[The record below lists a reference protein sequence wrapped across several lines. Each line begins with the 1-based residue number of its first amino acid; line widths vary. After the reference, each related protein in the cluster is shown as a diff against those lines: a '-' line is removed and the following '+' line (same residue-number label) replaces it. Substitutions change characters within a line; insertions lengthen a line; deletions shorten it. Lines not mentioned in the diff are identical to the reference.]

1 MTSDAFAGSATAAT
15 PVVHADAATGY
26 WRQVGQRLFKNRTF
40 LFSFIALCVLLVV
53 AVFAP
58 WVAPFNPYQDDMLAR
73 MKGFGY
79 EGHWLGTDELGRDV
93 LSRLIYGARISLIT
107 AVVPVLIASL
117 VGGSLGVVAGIVGGK
132 TNSVIMRC
140 MDVFYAFPS
149 VLLAVAISGAMG
161 GGLANGIAALSLI
174 FIPPMCRVAE
184 TVASQLRGLDY
195 MDAARGA
202 GASTLLIITYHVL
215 RNVVSPVLV
224 YASSLIGASIVL
236 ASGLS
241 FLGLGVQPPTADW
254 GLMLS
259 SLRQSIYVQPW
270 VCAMPGVAIVLTAMC
285 FNFASEGVRA
295 ALDVKS

>member
-1 MTSDAFAGSATAAT
+1 MKSEAIVALPVERAPAAI
-15 PVVHADAATGY
+15 GY
-26 WRQVGQRLFKNRTF
+26 WQQVVARLFKNRTF
-40 LFSFIALCVLLVV
+40 LCAFAVLSAPVIL

-58 WVAPFNPYQDDMLAR
+58 LIAPFDPYQQDMLAR
-73 MKGFGY
+73 MKSFGY

-107 AVVPVLIASL
+107 ALVPVLVASL
-117 VGGSLGVVAGIVGGK
+117 IGGSLGIIAGIVGSK
-132 TNSVIMRC
+132 VNSLIMRC

-202 GASTLLIITYHVL
+202 GASTFLIITYHVL
-215 RNVVSPVLV
+215 RNVVSPILV
-224 YASSLIGASIVL
+224 YASSLVGASIVL

-259 SLRQSIYVQPW
+259 SLRQSIYIQPW

-285 FNFASEGVRA
+285 FNFVSDGVRD

>member
-1 MTSDAFAGSATAAT
+1 MTTHAISAASEDARTVS
-15 PVVHADAATGY
+15 PGY
-26 WRQVGQRLFKNRTF
+26 WGRVGARLLRNRTF
-40 LFSFIALCVLLVV
+40 VVSASLLLVLFG
-53 AVFAP
+53 AAILAP
-58 WVAPFNPYQDDMLAR
+58 WIAPFSPYQDDLLAR
-73 MKGFGY
+73 MKGFGH
-79 EGHWLGTDELGRDV
+79 EGHWLGTDELGRDI
-93 LSRLIYGARISLIT
+93 LSRLIYGARISLVT
-107 AVVPVLIASL
+107 ALVPVLVASI
-117 VGGSLGVVAGIVGGK
+117 VGGSLGIAAGIVGGR
-132 TNSVIMRC
+132 TNAVIMRC

-161 GGLANGIAALSLI
+161 GGLVNGIAALSLI

-184 TVASQLRGLDY
+184 TTASQMRGLDY
-195 MDAARGA
+195 MDAARGTGA
-202 GASTLLIITYHVL
+202 GTFLVITYHVL

-270 VCAMPGVAIVLTAMC
+270 VCAMPGVAIVLTSMC

-295 ALDVKS
+295 ALDIKA

>member
-1 MTSDAFAGSATAAT
+1 MSTRAIAAASAHPRASA
-15 PVVHADAATGY
+15 PGF
-26 WRQVGQRLFKNRTF
+26 WRLVGARLLSNRTF
-40 LFSFIALCVLLVV
+40 VVSASLLVLLLG
-53 AVFAP
+53 AAILAP
-58 WVAPFNPYQDDMLAR
+58 WIVPFSPYQDDLLAR
-73 MKGFGY
+73 MKGFGH
-79 EGHWLGTDELGRDV
+79 EGHWLGTDELGRDI
-93 LSRLIYGARISLIT
+93 LSRLIYGARISLVT
-107 AVVPVLIASL
+107 ALVPVVVASF
-117 VGGSLGVVAGIVGGK
+117 VGGTLGIAAGIIGGR
-132 TNSVIMRC
+132 TNAVIMRC

-161 GGLANGIAALSLI
+161 GGLVNGIAALSLI

-184 TVASQLRGLDY
+184 TTASQLRGLDY
-195 MDAARGA
+195 MDAARGTGA
-202 GASTLLIITYHVL
+202 GTILVITYHVL

-270 VCAMPGVAIVLTAMC
+270 VCAMPGVAIVLTSMC

-295 ALDVKS
+295 ALDIKA

>member
-1 MTSDAFAGSATAAT
+1 MTTHAISAASEDARTVS
-15 PVVHADAATGY
+15 PGY
-26 WRQVGQRLFKNRTF
+26 WRRVGARLLRNRTF
-40 LFSFIALCVLLVV
+40 VVSASLLLVLFG
-53 AVFAP
+53 AAILAP
-58 WVAPFNPYQDDMLAR
+58 WIAPFSPYQDDLLAR
-73 MKGFGY
+73 MKGFGH
-79 EGHWLGTDELGRDV
+79 EGHWLGTDELGRDI
-93 LSRLIYGARISLIT
+93 LSRLIYGARISLVT
-107 AVVPVLIASL
+107 ALVPVLVASV
-117 VGGSLGVVAGIVGGK
+117 VGGSLGIAAGIVGGR
-132 TNSVIMRC
+132 TNAVIMRC

-161 GGLANGIAALSLI
+161 GGLVNGIAALSLI

-184 TVASQLRGLDY
+184 TTASQMRGLDY
-195 MDAARGA
+195 MDAARGTGA
-202 GASTLLIITYHVL
+202 GTFLVITYHVL

-270 VCAMPGVAIVLTAMC
+270 VCAMPGVAIVLTSMC

-295 ALDVKS
+295 ALDIKA

>member
-1 MTSDAFAGSATAAT
+1 MTTHAISAASEDARTVS
-15 PVVHADAATGY
+15 PGY
-26 WRQVGQRLFKNRTF
+26 WRRVGARLLRNRTF
-40 LFSFIALCVLLVV
+40 VVSASLLLVLFG
-53 AVFAP
+53 AAILAP
-58 WVAPFNPYQDDMLAR
+58 WIAPFSPYQDDLLAR
-73 MKGFGY
+73 MKGFGH
-79 EGHWLGTDELGRDV
+79 EGHWLGTDELGRDI
-93 LSRLIYGARISLIT
+93 LSRLIYGARISLVT
-107 AVVPVLIASL
+107 ALVPVLVASV
-117 VGGSLGVVAGIVGGK
+117 VGGSLGIAAGIVGGK
-132 TNSVIMRC
+132 TNAVIMRC

-161 GGLANGIAALSLI
+161 GGLVNGIAALSLI

-184 TVASQLRGLDY
+184 TTASQMRGLDY
-195 MDAARGA
+195 MDAARGTGA
-202 GASTLLIITYHVL
+202 GTFLVITYHVL

-270 VCAMPGVAIVLTAMC
+270 VCAMPGVAIVLTSMC

-295 ALDVKS
+295 ALDIKA

>member
-1 MTSDAFAGSATAAT
+1 MTTHAISAASEDAGTVS
-15 PVVHADAATGY
+15 PGY
-26 WRQVGQRLFKNRTF
+26 WRRVGARLLRNRTF
-40 LFSFIALCVLLVV
+40 VVSASLLLVLFG
-53 AVFAP
+53 AAILAP
-58 WVAPFNPYQDDMLAR
+58 WIAPFSPYQDDLLAR
-73 MKGFGY
+73 MKGLGH
-79 EGHWLGTDELGRDV
+79 EGHWLGTDELGRDI
-93 LSRLIYGARISLIT
+93 LSRLIYGARISLVT
-107 AVVPVLIASL
+107 ALVPVLVASV
-117 VGGSLGVVAGIVGGK
+117 VGGSLGIAAGIVGGK
-132 TNSVIMRC
+132 TNAVIMRC

-161 GGLANGIAALSLI
+161 GGLVNGIAALSLI

-184 TVASQLRGLDY
+184 TTASQMRGLDY
-195 MDAARGA
+195 MDAARGTGA
-202 GASTLLIITYHVL
+202 GTFLVITYHVL

-270 VCAMPGVAIVLTAMC
+270 VCAMPGVAIVLTSMC

-295 ALDVKS
+295 ALDIKA

>member
-1 MTSDAFAGSATAAT
+1 MTSPAIPAPPITGDEPAQ
-15 PVVHADAATGY
+15 GY
-26 WRQVGQRLFKNRTF
+26 WRRVGRRLIHNGSF
-40 LFSFIALCVLLVV
+40 LGAFVALSLLVVV

-58 WVAPFNPYQDDMLAR
+58 VVAPFDPYQQDMLAR
-73 MKGFGY
+73 MKGFGH
-79 EGHWLGTDELGRDV
+79 EGHWLGTDELGRDI
-93 LSRLIYGARISLIT
+93 LSRLIYGARISLVT
-107 AVVPVLIASL
+107 AVVPVLVASL
-117 VGGSLGVVAGIVGGK
+117 VGGSLGIVAGIVGGK
-132 TNSVIMRC
+132 INSVIMRC

-195 MDAARGA
+195 MEAARGA
-202 GASTLLIITYHVL
+202 GASTTLIIAYHVM

-224 YASSLIGASIVL
+224 YASSLVGASIVL

-259 SLRQSIYVQPW
+259 SLRLSIYVQPW
-270 VCAMPGVAIVLTAMC
+270 VCAMPGVAIVLTALC
-285 FNFASEGVRA
+285 FNFTSEGVRA

>member
-1 MTSDAFAGSATAAT
+1 MTSDALAAPPPSTAATAA
-15 PVVHADAATGY
+15 AAATGY
-26 WRQVGQRLFKNRTF
+26 WRQVGRRLFKNRTF
-40 LFSFIALCVLLVV
+40 LLSFIALCVLLVV

-58 WVAPFNPYQDDMLAR
+58 LVAPFNPYQDDMLAR

-93 LSRLIYGARISLIT
+93 LSRLIYGARISLVT

-117 VGGSLGVVAGIVGGK
+117 IGGSLGVVAGIVGGK